1 MMFRTLSTLLIA
13 LVFGLFPLTAI
24 AEKNPEA
31 DARRLV
37 NALGCKGCH
46 KLEGD
51 GGSLA
56 PELDHI
62 GSRMTRDQINQHL
75 AAHADSRQKGFMP
88 SYNTTSQAELTL
100 LSNFLYNLQ

>member
-1 MMFRTLSTLLIA
+1 MTFRTIAILLIP
-13 LVFGLFPLTAI
+13 LLFGLCPLVVS
-24 AEKNPEA
+24 AEKSSEA
-31 DARRLV
+31 DARRLI

-46 KLEGD
+46 TLEGD

-62 GSRMTRDQINQHL
+62 GSRMTRAQIKKHL
-75 AAHADSRQKGFMP
+75 AAHAESRKKGFMP
-88 SYNTTSQAELTL
+88 SYNTTPQAELTL